1 MATRHQQQQPLNSN
15 NNNNSSSSRSKN
27 MQFARLPLDP
37 SLMSESELALEELC
51 REPVAS
57 PSQEFELELE
67 ERDLHADIE
76 TRNEQDEALSMLTQ
90 RQTQDY
96 SLHLHSEME
105 RDHLAS
111 AGHFPK
117 DPEGSSLPSVSTL
130 QSNPDLLASMD
141 VMGSFGSFPS
151 KQVEGTLQSC
161 LTSAEGQVTRLLHQS
176 MDTVQSQVL
185 RSLHQAAG
193 DIIEH
198 VSKEAARRVVV
209 AERKA
214 TLLELELSS
223 VKQQALSMLLRVKA
237 DSDAQALDAEKK
249 YLLER
254 RRAQDAEAKLAIAQD
269 TLKRF
274 KSELKK
280 KGDILDKMQKLVQP
294 MTEGYSHNPSGSAEL
309 TGNLESS
316 VKGMNNRH
324 RKSPACSVE
333 GTSIMMCSAA
343 LQDEVHCLEVQPN
356 MEAVLQ
362 AVDGCNEKQ
371 SSLSSKT
378 CAVEEDSLPLRKQAC
393 FSNGTLHN
401 NQGSASLHEEEFF
414 PRKTDA
420 GGGDFL
426 VNCLVELSG
435 HVEGSRSHEVDYPKA
450 NLGEEDKRIEQMP
463 NTQLLPPTEGDDE
476 KLNSAPTACQRS
488 VDGKEFVQG
497 SSAAVKGFYVRRK
510 LRENG
515 KMQEK
520 KDLSMEHSLNVVTEL
535 DLKADSLLR
544 SSNETAAK
552 LKTDTSEGECRT
564 CSSRRDSQVFF
575 HATDSS
581 GRLGHVVQD
590 LASDLPEELSS
601 SDTSKGVDL
610 GSSTTRNELVTETVK
625 FARPDYEVATSLAE
639 LASIGL
645 EVRSQEM
652 ESFPHMVTKEGI
664 FLKPGRTGLR
674 MKRKGISFERKVT
687 QQSDGKVS
695 KKPRPEK
702 LVSVLTDSHAERVL
716 RRNRGGKY
724 SILKDNLSLESS
736 RDNRRLMQGARQLL
750 CLAEKKW

>member
-1 MATRHQQQQPLNSN
+1 
-15 NNNNSSSSRSKN
+15 

-51 REPVAS
+51 REPLAS
-57 PSQEFELELE
+57 PPQGFELEVE
-67 ERDLHADIE
+67 EHDLDHDIE
-76 TRNEQDEALSMLTQ
+76 TGNEQDEALSMLTQ

-96 SLHLHSEME
+96 SLHPRSEME

-117 DPEGSSLPSVSTL
+117 DPEGSSLPSVSAV

-198 VSKEAARRVVV
+198 LSKEAARRVVV

-254 RRAQDAEAKLAIAQD
+254 RRAQDAEAKLAIAQN

-294 MTEGYSHNPSGSAEL
+294 MTEGHSHNPSGSAEL
-309 TGNLESS
+309 TGHVESS

-324 RKSPACSVE
+324 RKSPARSVE

-343 LQDEVHCLEVQPN
+343 LQDEVHCLEVQNN
-356 MEAVLQ
+356 MEAVSQ

-378 CAVEEDSLPLRKQAC
+378 CAVEEDSLALRKQAC
-393 FSNGTLHN
+393 FSNGTWHN
-401 NQGSASLHEEEFF
+401 NQCSASLHEEDIFS
-414 PRKTDA
+414 RKTDA
-420 GGGDFL
+420 GRGEFL
-426 VNCLVELSG
+426 VNDPVDLSG
-435 HVEGSRSHEVDYPKA
+435 HVEGSHEVDYPKA
-450 NLGEEDKRIEQMP
+450 NLGEEDKPIEQMP
-463 NTQLLPPTEGDDE
+463 NTQLLPPTEVDDE

-520 KDLSMEHSLNVVTEL
+520 KELTMEHCLNVVTEL
-535 DLKADSLLR
+535 DLKSDSLLR

-552 LKTDTSEGECRT
+552 LKTDTSEGEHRT

-581 GRLGHVVQD
+581 DRLGHVVQLAAEFHED
-590 LASDLPEELSS
+590 LTSDLPEELSS
-601 SDTSKGVDL
+601 SDISKGVDL

-652 ESFPHMVTKEGI
+652 ESFPHVVTKEGI

-724 SILKDNLSLESS
+724 SIMKDNLSLESS